1 MKQIIL
7 LGASGSIGEQ
17 TLDVIRSHPEL
28 FELAAFSVRS
38 RLASAYKILD
48 EFKVRAICVKDEQD
62 ADEIRKKYPHL
73 DIHIG
78 DQGLLELAALPYGDT
93 LVNALVGFV
102 GLLPMLKA
110 IECRKDIAL
119 ANKETLIVGGKFVK
133 AAVKEYGVSLKPI
146 DSEHSAIFQCLQGNA
161 HGSVEKLII
170 TASGGSFR
178 DRSRDQLQGVTVK
191 EALSHPNWSMGA
203 KITIDSATMMN
214 KGFEVIEAHYLFDI
228 DYDKIEVLLHR
239 ESIVHSLVQYCDH
252 ALMAQL
258 GTADMRLPIQYALTH
273 PARLPLMNSET
284 LDLAKIGTLHFEKAD
299 FDRYPL
305 LGLAYKAGR
314 LEGNAC
320 AVMNAANEEAVAL
333 FLAGKINFLDIETYV
348 FKAVESIEF
357 IENATLEDIIRSDGA
372 ARAFVNEAVKG
383 AV

>member
-17 TLDVIRSHPEL
+17 TIDVIRAHPEE
-28 FELAAFSVRS
+28 FELVAFSVRN
-38 RLASAYKILD
+38 RLDHAYKILE
-48 EFKVRAICVKDEQD
+48 EFNVLSVCVKDEQD
-62 ADEIRKKYPHL
+62 ALKLKQNYPQL
-73 DIHIG
+73 DIKFG
-78 DQGLLELAALPYGDT
+78 DEGLQELASLPYGDT

-102 GLLPMLKA
+102 GLLPTLKA
-110 IECRKDIAL
+110 IEHHKDIAL

-133 AAVKEYGVSLKPI
+133 AAVKKYGVSLKPI
-146 DSEHSAIFQCLQGNA
+146 DSEHSAIFQCLQGND
-161 HGSVEKLII
+161 HGSINKLII

-178 DRSRDQLQGVTVK
+178 DRSRDQLKGVTVK

-228 DYDKIEVLLHR
+228 DYDRIEVLLHR
-239 ESIVHSLVQYCDH
+239 ESIIHSLVQYCDH
-252 ALMAQL
+252 AVMAQL

-273 PARLPLMNSET
+273 PKRLSLKNSEM
-284 LDLAKIGTLHFEKAD
+284 LDLVKLGSLHFEKAD
-299 FDRYPL
+299 FERYPL
-305 LGLAYKAGR
+305 LALAFKLGR

-320 AVMNAANEEAVAL
+320 AIMNAANEEAVAL
-333 FLAGKINFLDIETYV
+333 FLAGKIEFLEIESYV

-357 IENATLEDIIRSDGA
+357 IENATLDDIIKSDAA